1 MTKLMKIKNLKNYG
15 IPSYILNI
23 WEKHYSPYLLPIQEE
38 AVRNYGVLDC
48 DEGSTRLLRR
58 DAPRNDKKGAP
69 RNDRAKG
76 SNEIA
81 ALSSKARND
90 IEENK
95 NLLVIAPTSSG
106 KTFIGEMAAITQ
118 LIHQKKVIYLVPL
131 RCLAEEK
138 YRHFKSLYS
147 SCGLEMVVSTRNY
160 KEDDHRIIQGNYK
173 IAVMVYEKFNYFLLK
188 HPDFLIDVSLVIIDE
203 MQMINHPKWGPLMEN
218 LIDHL
223 QRKNGN
229 LRIIALSA
237 LIENQ
242 EALRK
247 WFPAQSLLSYQR
259 PVELRKG
266 MVREGIFK
274 YIASKN
280 KKTYQRE
287 IFFKKD
293 AVCDNCFGDYL
304 LETVRYFINQNE
316 STLIFFSTNAE
327 TRQWAKWLASRL
339 ESSTAPSAIG
349 ELSEMEETLSRD
361 ELLEFLPKGI
371 AYHNQD
377 LSCEKRNLVETYL
390 KKGEIKVICATNILA
405 MGISLPFKNVIIS
418 LDKIYNGEEDDRY
431 IYRTGL
437 TFADIENMGGR
448 AGILNIGKEGNCV
461 QNGQEF
467 GRVIFLAHSLFFE
480 TIYQKLYFNYLQND
494 HHHKPDKNLSSLQK
508 TFRAAETSDRYS
520 ITPCTGNPL
529 TNLNNRTSTI
539 LAINHLVKKEK
550 DLLTFLL
557 RLLVNHKDEYSL
569 NKIKQYLREISAT
582 SAGHQSKLEEE
593 NNFSGYWKFD
603 FDKDNIEKEIDYCL
617 DILTKNK
624 LIIEDKNGILSPT
637 INGVLIIA
645 KGIKVETY
653 LYFKTWMKNSK
664 KGEISDLELLIVLSV
679 SKNGKDLPIPCSQ
692 SYRNDDKRG
701 EYNQE
706 WDQEEI
712 CWCRILG
719 LIFNQGEG
727 NKEIYRE
734 KFIPKEGEEETSTLE
749 DYLSCK
755 KTLLLYDWIKGNK
768 EMKSLEQE
776 YFLYER
782 DVLRLAEGFCW
793 LADSLAAIAESGCW
807 KKKRKEDLKQII
819 LLSERLIEGVEEEG
833 LGLARLYIPGLSR
846 YYIRKLVKEGCSDEK
861 GLQGLSEE
869 ELAKALPK
877 RLVQRIKSRIK
888 EEKVI
893 QEVKKQKE
901 KANDSNA
908 ETEHRKLTTVTTAK
922 ELKTETGELKPE
934 TILEIDPHRPDRII
948 FLGKEVKLTPLAFSL
963 ISLLAQNRGK
973 VLTYDYL
980 LGTIWKENEDAT
992 YVQVT
997 FHLSKIRR
1005 FILKAI
1011 GNNKRNIEKVKDI
1024 FKIISR
1030 RGIIL
1035 NLEED
1040 NLKII

>member
-1 MTKLMKIKNLKNYG
+1 MKIKNLKNYG
-15 IPSYILNI
+15 IPSYILNL

-38 AVRNYGVLDC
+38 AVRDYGVLDYE
-48 DEGSTRLLRR
+48 EGKIH
-58 DAPRNDKKGAP
+58 PHP
-69 RNDRAKG
+69 
-76 SNEIA
+76 
-81 ALSSKARND
+81 ALSPQGRGLDGNQ
-90 IEENK
+90 

-147 SCGLEMVVSTRNY
+147 SCGLEMVVSTRDHR
-160 KEDDHRIIQGNYK
+160 EDDHRIIQGNYK
-173 IAVMVYEKFNYFLLK
+173 IAVMVYEKFYYFLLK
-188 HPDFLIDVSLVIIDE
+188 HPHFLIDVSLVIIDE
-203 MQMINHPKWGPLMEN
+203 MQMINNPKWGPLMEN

-223 QRKNGN
+223 RRKNGN

-242 EALRK
+242 EALLK
-247 WFPAQSLLSYQR
+247 WFPAQSLLSHQR

-266 MVREGIFK
+266 IVREGIFR
-274 YIASKN
+274 YITSNRN
-280 KKTYQRE
+280 KACQQE

-293 AVCDNCFGDYL
+293 AVRDNCFEDYL

-316 STLIFFSTNAE
+316 STLIFFSTIAE

-339 ESSTAPSAIG
+339 ESPAASSAIG
-349 ELSEMEETLSRD
+349 EFSEMEETLSRD
-361 ELLEFLPKGI
+361 ELLELLPKGI

-377 LSCEKRNLVETYL
+377 LSCEERNLVETYL

-418 LDKIYNGEEDDRY
+418 LDKIHNGEEDERY

-437 TFADIENMGGR
+437 TFADIENMEGR
-448 AGILNIGKEGNCV
+448 AGILNIGKEGNYV
-461 QNGQEF
+461 QNGWEF

-480 TIYQKLYFNYLQND
+480 TIYQKLYFNYLQNN
-494 HHHKPDKNLSSLQK
+494 HHHKPEKNLSSLQK
-508 TFRAAETSDRYS
+508 TLRAGETSDRYS
-520 ITPCTGNPL
+520 VAPYAGNPL

-539 LAINHLVKKEK
+539 LLINHLVKKEK

-569 NKIKQYLREISAT
+569 NKIKQYLKEISAT
-582 SAGHQSKLEEE
+582 SAGHQNKLEEE

-603 FDKDNIEKEIDYCL
+603 FDKDNIEKEIDYYL
-617 DILTKNK
+617 DLLVKNQ
-624 LIIEDKNGILSPT
+624 LIIEEKIGILSPT
-637 INGVLIIA
+637 INGVLVIT

-653 LYFKTWMKNSK
+653 LYFKNWMKNCK
-664 KGEISDLELLIVLSV
+664 KREISDLELLIVLSL
-679 SKNGKDLPIPCSQ
+679 SRNGKDLPLPFSQ

-701 EYNQE
+701 GYNHE

-712 CWCRILG
+712 CWHRILG
-719 LIFNQGEG
+719 LIFAQCEED
-727 NKEIYRE
+727 KEIYRD
-734 KFIPKEGEEETSTLE
+734 KFILKEGEEETSTLE

-755 KTLLLYDWIKGNK
+755 KIFLSYDWIKGNK
-768 EMKSLEQE
+768 EVKSLEQD
-776 YFLYER
+776 YILYKG

-793 LADSLAAIAESGCW
+793 LADSLAAIAESACW

-819 LLSERLIEGVEEEG
+819 LLSERLIEGIEEEG
-833 LGLARLYIPGLSR
+833 LNLARLYIPGLSR
-846 YYIRKLVKEGCSDEK
+846 YYIRRLVREGYTDEK
-861 GLQGLSEE
+861 CLRGLREE
-869 ELAKALPK
+869 ELAKVLPK
-877 RLVQRIKSRIK
+877 RLVNRIQERIK
-888 EEKVI
+888 EDEKN
-893 QEVKKQKE
+893 QEAKKQKV
-901 KANDSNA
+901 KANDSNKVAANDSNA
-908 ETEHRKLTTVTTAK
+908 ESEHRKLTTVTTVK
-922 ELKTETGELKPE
+922 ELKTETGEIKPE
-934 TILEIDPHRPDRII
+934 PILEIDPHRPDRII
-948 FLGKEVKLTPLAFSL
+948 FLGKEVKVTPLAFSL

-980 LGTIWKENEDAT
+980 LGTIWKEDEDAT

-1030 RGIIL
+1030 RGIML

-1040 NLKII
+1040 KLKII